1 MKDSL
6 FKILFL
12 IIIAFN
18 IESYIN
24 IFLSKFYI
32 VIPLSFLTYSYF
44 AYKSS
49 IGFSSTSSF
58 LFGLFVDL
66 ISGTFIGLNALV
78 YSISTYIINN
88 YRYVFRLFSYLQI
101 SIFFGIISTVYIGIT
116 HLFINLANYSYLT
129 LFISFGI
136 NTSLSLLISVIRVY
150 RPTFYKSRKL

>member
-12 IIIAFN
+12 IVIAFN

-116 HLFINLANYSYLT
+116 HLFINLN
-129 LFISFGI
+129 
-136 NTSLSLLISVIRVY
+136 
-150 RPTFYKSRKL
+150 